1 MASNTFAAQDPWY
14 SILTEWDEMQEEEDD
29 DFLLDDYLAGHA
41 QTDVLVRRDD
51 EEEFTMVSWDL
62 SLYDGQWVRSSQ

>member
-1 MASNTFAAQDPWY
+1 
-14 SILTEWDEMQEEEDD
+14 MQEEEDD

-41 QTDVLVRRDD
+41 QTEVLVKRED

-62 SLYDGQWVRSSQ
+62 SLYDGQWVRSQLSAHTLRNVITFVAPLQHSP